1 MDNFDLDKW
10 LLEHGYVLVEKDVW
24 EDAKKALETH
34 EKHTETHECDCISR
48 ADVMQI
54 LWDYDC
60 TNENALMVKAIK
72 ELPSIGYTCQIEKSN
87 FSQEQYKTDM

>member
-34 EKHTETHECDCISR
+34 DKHTKTHECDYISR
-48 ADVMQI
+48 
-54 LWDYDC
+54 
-60 TNENALMVKAIK
+60 E
-72 ELPSIGYTCQIEKSN
+72 
-87 FSQEQYKTDM
+87 DMRGAE